1 MNTTNINI
9 AIDVIAALSDKTL
22 RGNIFVMDDGLLNSR
37 NKGTDHLV
45 TVCSAGQLIKWSI
58 YAIDLQTPVSIKSI
72 SFSQTEKDNNEDIP
86 NNHYTNL
93 DLNEWSGYVPNYL
106 LPNKQYKYKLE
117 LQMGE
122 GQYSILSIDSLCLEL
137 I

>member
-93 DLNEWSGYVPNYL
+93 DLNEWSGYLPNYL